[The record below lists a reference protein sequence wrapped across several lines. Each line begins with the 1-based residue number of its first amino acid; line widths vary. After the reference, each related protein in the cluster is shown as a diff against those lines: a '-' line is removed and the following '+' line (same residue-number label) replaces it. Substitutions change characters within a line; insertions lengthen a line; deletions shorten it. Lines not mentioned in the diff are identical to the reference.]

1 MFEELKKFL
10 DGNEDG
16 LKLVATLEENQSTL
30 TKKLNKL
37 EVDSAKAF
45 QTRDELKQKLG
56 LVKSKLGLDEID
68 EEALTKALK
77 GKTDDAEL
85 NNLKA
90 LLDKANKEKS
100 DVESEYKS
108 KLSNFALK
116 SELQKTGLAQKSL
129 NQDVYEILESI
140 ALKGATYSDDGSIAY
155 KNEDGSTKYHNGKPL
170 TLADKVAELEQSEA
184 YKPLFKA
191 VGVGGTGAN
200 PNPNSGSGMQN
211 NGDFIP

>member
-1 MFEELKKFL
+1 MISRNFLKW
-10 DGNEDG
+10 
-16 LKLVATLEENQSTL
+16 V
-30 TKKLNKL
+30 
-37 EVDSAKAF
+37 
-45 QTRDELKQKLG
+45 
-56 LVKSKLGLDEID
+56 
-68 EEALTKALK
+68 
-77 GKTDDAEL
+77 
-85 NNLKA
+85 
-90 LLDKANKEKS
+90 
-100 DVESEYKS
+100 Y

-155 KNEDGSTKYHNGKPL
+155 KNEDGSTKYYNGKPL

-200 PNPNSGSGMQN
+200 PNPNGNGAGAAGKLDGSKAEQEAYIKAKYN
-211 NGDFIP
+211 L